1 MLCRLFLFLF
11 LFLEKKPNCFL
22 FQVEELEIGS
32 RLPVAR
38 FTPIQTSV
46 PSSPPQQSED
56 LVPEIN
62 LDILGGQPVYQG
74 EVEEEEEEEEI

>member
-1 MLCRLFLFLF
+1 MLCRLFLFI
-11 LFLEKKPNCFL
+11 FLEKKQNCFFL
-22 FQVEELEIGS
+22 QVEELEIGS

>member
-11 LFLEKKPNCFL
+11 LFLEKKQNHFFL
-22 FQVEELEIGS
+22 QVEELEIGS

>member
-1 MLCRLFLFLF
+1 MLCRLFLFLS
-11 LFLEKKPNCFL
+11 LFLEKKQNHFFL
-22 FQVEELEIGS
+22 QVEELEIGS

-74 EVEEEEEEEEI
+74 EVEEEEEEEEL

>member
-1 MLCRLFLFLF
+1 M
-11 LFLEKKPNCFL
+11 
-22 FQVEELEIGS
+22 EIGS

-62 LDILGGQPVYQG
+62 LDILGGHPVYQG
-74 EVEEEEEEEEI
+74 EVEEEEEEEEL

>member
-1 MLCRLFLFLF
+1 MLCRLFLFLS
-11 LFLEKKPNCFL
+11 LFLEKKQNHFFL
-22 FQVEELEIGS
+22 QVEELEIGS

-74 EVEEEEEEEEI
+74 EVEEEEEEEE